1 MVTMMAP
8 GEVATV
14 ATSLRWEA
22 MPVRLT
28 TTLYDLITALQD
40 EVGTNNDALVVG
52 TMVRLLRSGRLTVSG
67 RHAQAGG

>member
-1 MVTMMAP
+1 MFTVMEP

-14 ATSLRWEA
+14 AASLRGEA
-22 MPVRLT
+22 MPAPLT

-40 EVGTNNDALVVG
+40 GVGPNNDALVVA

-67 RHAQAGG
+67 RHAQEGG